1 VKAFSAKIFILAF
14 AIAAYANVGI
24 PYKEAVKKNAK
35 DGKPILLEFYAKW
48 CIPCREMEK
57 TVFKNAAVQR
67 ELQKNF
73 HFVRID
79 TEKDEELFCEG
90 ESLPILSCVNL
101 WEIDGIPAF
110 AFVNKEGQLLHIT
123 AGDYGTKEFLA
134 LLKAVKANLDKKK

>member
-1 VKAFSAKIFILAF
+1 MKALKIFILAF
-14 AIAAYANVGI
+14 SIAAYAGVGM
-24 PYKEAVKKNAK
+24 PYQEAVKKNAK

-48 CIPCREMEK
+48 CIPCLEMEK
-57 TVFKNAAVQR
+57 TVFKNAAVKK

-79 TEKDEELFCEG
+79 TEKDEYLFCEG
-90 ESLPILSCVNL
+90 ESLPLLSCVNL

-110 AFVNKEGQLLHIT
+110 AFVNKEGQLLHIA
-123 AGDYGTKEFLA
+123 AGEYEAKEFIA